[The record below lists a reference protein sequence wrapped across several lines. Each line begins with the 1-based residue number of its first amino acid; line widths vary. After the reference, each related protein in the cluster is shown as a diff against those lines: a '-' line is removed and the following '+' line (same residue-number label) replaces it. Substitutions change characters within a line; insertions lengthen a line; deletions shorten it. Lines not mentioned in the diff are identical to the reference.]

1 MLFWNA
7 AHGWAT
13 FAFQA
18 RHGLR
23 GRAFSIVR
31 LAASVGGQAVYVGP
45 LLLAAAVPPAW
56 RALRASTPGLALRSA
71 RTVERMRASPAPV
84 VDSALAFSALPVAAF
99 FTLSAALTP
108 GALPHWAAPGWL
120 SATVLLAVAGSRLL
134 RPALAVGFAMI
145 ALLVVAVPV
154 APRLVGSPLDE
165 LRGWSE
171 AVEEARR
178 IAPGARLATT
188 HWIALGQ
195 LGWYAEEPLA
205 YVSNKASAA
214 SFYAPVHDPR
224 SLLVVAPEGLGPDR
238 AGIEA
243 LLGPVEERGRLD
255 ARYGARVI
263 RRYRFYLVR

>member
-1 MLFWNA
+1 
-7 AHGWAT
+7 
-13 FAFQA
+13 
-18 RHGLR
+18 
-23 GRAFSIVR
+23 V
-31 LAASVGGQAVYVGP
+31 GQAAYVGP
-45 LLLAAAVPPAW
+45 LLLAAAVPAAW
-56 RALRASTPGLALRSA
+56 RALRASTPGFALHGA
-71 RTVERMRASPAPV
+71 RTEEGMGARSTAAVA
-84 VDSALAFSALPVAAF
+84 ALAFSALPVAAF

-120 SATVLLAVAGSRLL
+120 SATVLLAAAGSRLL
-134 RPALAVGFAMI
+134 RPALAIGLAMI

-165 LRGWSE
+165 LHGWSE

-214 SFYAPVHDPR
+214 SFYAPVNDPR
-224 SLLVVAPEGLGPDR
+224 PLLVVAPEGLGPDR

-243 LLGPVEERGRLD
+243 LLGPVQERGRLD

-263 RRYRFYLVR
+263 RRYRFYAAR